1 MDRFSGAGRHPKA
14 WSQERGLGGGTFSL
28 LLVHKEIDRTKIV
41 NSRSKSLSNITCVY
55 LLSQKLSDSKKRKIS
70 DNKVPREGEPSGLD
84 ALATAAVLGDNISDI
99 AESSVGATTR
109 HPRHRPGCTCIVCIQ
124 PPSGKG
130 KHEPMCKCNVCLT
143 VRRRFK
149 TLMMRKKK
157 RQSEREAEL
166 AQGKDKASVKVGLE
180 REDIAGHALL
190 NMSHHTDNE
199 TNQNGNQTDLEETN
213 KGQLDLNCDPHRED
227 DILAEAAGMSLTTL
241 MNAATLPLDM
251 YLGQNGVPVTGP
263 CLISRT
269 AGESEENA
277 ADEGF
282 TSGRVDQENNRED
295 G

>member
-1 MDRFSGAGRHPKA
+1 MDRFSGAGRHPVAWSKGKA
-14 WSQERGLGGGTFSL
+14 WGVAPSVSFLSIKKLMEPKQSILGLRVCQTLPVSC
-28 LLVHKEIDRTKIV
+28 HKNYV
-41 NSRSKSLSNITCVY
+41 V
-55 LLSQKLSDSKKRKIS
+55 DSKKRKIS

-149 TLMMRKKK
+149 TLMM
-157 RQSEREAEL
+157 
-166 AQGKDKASVKVGLE
+166 
-180 REDIAGHALL
+180 H
-190 NMSHHTDNE
+190 NE

-251 YLGQNGVPVTGP
+251 YLGQNGVPVAGP

-269 AGESEENA
+269 AGENEENA

-282 TSGRVDQENNRED
+282 ASGRADQENNRED